1 LDKKKAPSRRNPNI
15 AILGALIMY
24 FAAAGLT
31 GEFGCGKVPKAAFI
45 RRLESIHR
53 DTFSS
58 SWAENGPLIQHPVEK

>member
-1 LDKKKAPSRRNPNI
+1 
-15 AILGALIMY
+15 MY

-31 GEFGCGKVPKAAFI
+31 GEFGCGKVPQAAFI